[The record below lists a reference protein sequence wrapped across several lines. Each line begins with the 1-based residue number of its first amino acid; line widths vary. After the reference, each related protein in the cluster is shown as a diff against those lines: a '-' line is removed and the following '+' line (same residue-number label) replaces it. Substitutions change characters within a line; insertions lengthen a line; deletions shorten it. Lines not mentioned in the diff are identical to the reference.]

1 MDHPVDSID
10 VAIRDRNAY
19 VRVHGRGT
27 FKMGPS
33 LKEFGMAAVDRGCT
47 RILVEMADCTGM
59 DSTFM
64 GTLAGLAV
72 QIEKCSGAVILLN
85 ATEKNK
91 LLIKML
97 GLTRL
102 VKFDVDIGAETNMP
116 AMAERLPVQNDK
128 RELTEVMIHA
138 HEVLVDVAPENI
150 VKFKDVL
157 TFLRDDLKSG
167 AVQKSQGTP
176 AS

>member
-1 MDHPVDSID
+1 MDNSDDSID
-10 VAIRDRNAY
+10 VAIRDKNAY

-27 FKMGPS
+27 FKMAPS
-33 LKEFGMAAVDRGCT
+33 LKEFGVAAVEHGCS
-47 RILVEMADCTGM
+47 RILLEMSDCTGM

-72 QIEKCSGAVILLN
+72 QIGKCEGDVVLRN

-91 LLIKML
+91 FLIKML
-97 GLTRL
+97 GLSQL
-102 VKFDVDIGAETNMP
+102 VKFDEAGSVCETMP
-116 AMAERLPVQNDK
+116 SLVENLMVQSDK
-128 RELTEVMIHA
+128 RELTETMIEA

-157 TFLRDDLKSG
+157 SFLREDLKTVSG
-167 AVQKSQGTP
+167 KKGEGQP